1 MADHSLPPRG
11 NEEIPSPLKL
21 QRSFYSLAALYAISY
36 GSISTTN
43 YYFTFG
49 SRPGASEASIEQ
61 ADSVFQL
68 VNSLYPALW
77 LIFLF
82 FVPAFMDALGPRN
95 SFTLMMFAWAIAFCF
110 LVGAFVIAD
119 GGPSPLIPIF
129 GIMYSIFI
137 GCFAGLGYT
146 ASESYLDYCAEWMPI
161 ALSVNSDE
169 ISVKEQLSNDAAENQ
184 AMNLAEEQFR
194 HKAVASKFK
203 NRFASHLYAIIEVGS
218 IIFSLPPVIGGDS
231 AMLPLT
237 ISIAVCLFIG
247 AIGALFLYDI
257 QPPPEHIID
266 QNLTV
271 KNSSGEIDHNATE
284 SGHNSF
290 LVNALRSAA
299 KSFIGCFT
307 CLSAYRWLAALAIVP
322 YFFVGQFAWSYITF
336 IIQGD
341 QCGLRDPP
349 EGVGIS
355 GIGMTNLIG
364 GATQAITSFFGPL
377 MVGSGKYQF
386 KEYVYPMAVS
396 CTRVCIP
403 LVNLNFFLTQY
414 FLDWLHHRIDWTRPC
429 NCSRW
434 NQ

>member
-1 MADHSLPPRG
+1 MFFVLAAVSGPTPWLASLASFFVFARGAKTGFARKIGRISLSSPYSYLNVISFVSWEGAREKRREAGERKDPSFQNNSNMADHSLPPSG

-21 QRSFYSLAALYAISY
+21 QRSFYSLAAVYAISY

-169 ISVKEQLSNDAAENQ
+169 ISVKEQLSNDAAEN
-184 AMNLAEEQFR
+184 
-194 HKAVASKFK
+194 
-203 NRFASHLYAIIEVGS
+203 
-218 IIFSLPPVIGGDS
+218 D
-231 AMLPLT
+231 
-237 ISIAVCLFIG
+237 IG
-247 AIGALFLYDI
+247 A
-257 QPPPEHIID
+257 
-266 QNLTV
+266 
-271 KNSSGEIDHNATE
+271 
-284 SGHNSF
+284 
-290 LVNALRSAA
+290 
-299 KSFIGCFT
+299 
-307 CLSAYRWLAALAIVP
+307 
-322 YFFVGQFAWSYITF
+322 
-336 IIQGD
+336 
-341 QCGLRDPP
+341 
-349 EGVGIS
+349 
-355 GIGMTNLIG
+355 
-364 GATQAITSFFGPL
+364 
-377 MVGSGKYQF
+377 MVS
-386 KEYVYPMAVS
+386 
-396 CTRVCIP
+396 
-403 LVNLNFFLTQY
+403 
-414 FLDWLHHRIDWTRPC
+414 
-429 NCSRW
+429 
-434 NQ
+434 